1 MFYMALKN
9 KLENPDGLHQK
20 YLIQKIVR
28 PKKRKFFS
36 SWFDST
42 DYDLVPMEPG
52 FEGFVLRL
60 DEGGDSKHV
69 EACRKAVL
77 TYAEEIKDYLPQ
89 LSKDLFDRY
98 K

>member
-1 MFYMALKN
+1 
-9 KLENPDGLHQK
+9 
-20 YLIQKIVR
+20 
-28 PKKRKFFS
+28 
-36 SWFDST
+36 
-42 DYDLVPMEPG
+42 MEPG